1 MNNLWAS
8 SMSTHLATPAYK
20 IDHPSVYP
28 PSEDTFLLLDA
39 LEAERGR
46 IAALNPCLCVE
57 KLVEAKQEAH
67 ASTSDAQNFHV
78 QRQIICTDVNSH
90 ALQCTRQ
97 TFQLNG
103 LTSTQPLLVCCNLL
117 SPLTKRLRNSVDILV
132 MNPPYVLTEKSAQSE
147 QELSYAGGPSGRA
160 LLDQL
165 LPHIASI
172 LSPNGLFYLVA
183 LKENGVDELISTA
196 TRDRLAIEG
205 AVVIERQCRNEHLFV
220 LRFTR
225 ADARSPSAHS
235 PLTGEANTTAAAMTA
250 TPIPMTTAPQKT
262 PAKVTIHL
270 RPVGGAPQL
279 EAQYRKLAT
288 NPNQSVAHIS
298 RVLRKWIGLGPTDSL
313 FLFVND
319 SFAPFPEHT
328 IGNLYDCF
336 GSRDSR
342 KLYLQYSLTPAWG

>member
-1 MNNLWAS
+1 
-8 SMSTHLATPAYK
+8 MSTHLATPAYK

-57 KLVEAKQEAH
+57 VGCGSGVVSVFLQKLVEAKQEAH
-67 ASTSDAQNFHV
+67 ASTSDARNFHV
-78 QRQIICTDVNSH
+78 QRQIVCTDVNAH

-117 SPLTKRLRNSVDILV
+117 GPLTGRLRNSVDILV
-132 MNPPYVLTEKSAQSE
+132 MNPPYVLTEKPAQSE

-235 PLTGEANTTAAAMTA
+235 PQTGEATTTTAA
-250 TPIPMTTAPQKT
+250 TTAPPMTITTAPSQP

-313 FLFVND
+313 FLMGLTEQ
-319 SFAPFPEHT
+319 FAE
-328 IGNLYDCF
+328 
-336 GSRDSR
+336 
-342 KLYLQYSLTPAWG
+342 